1 MRTQP
6 SIEQAQTRMRVRTIL
21 RAVVGFMVFL
31 FLAPVAMFIAA
42 GDWRWGWGWVYVGL
56 SLMAAV
62 LSRVIAAR
70 KNPNMLA
77 ERARY
82 TEHQDAKPWD
92 RVLMPLVGLY
102 GPLVLCIV
110 IGLDRRWQWSPLLPL
125 ALQLTALVVVA
136 SGMALAIWAFVANQF
151 FSAVVRIQKD
161 REHAVVTSGPYRFV
175 RHPGYAGG
183 ALSYVAV
190 PVMLST
196 LWAFIPAALLIAA
209 LVVRTALEDRTLRDE
224 LAGYAEYTQKV
235 RYRLLPGIW

>member
-1 MRTQP
+1 MSTQP
-6 SIEQAQTRMRVRTIL
+6 SAEQTRARIRVRTIV
-21 RAVVGFMVFL
+21 RAVVGFTVFL
-31 FLAPVAMFIAA
+31 FLAPVVMFVAA
-42 GDWRWGWGWVYVGL
+42 GDWRWGWGWIYVGL
-56 SLMAAV
+56 SLMAVV

-77 ERARY
+77 ERARF

-110 IGLDRRWQWSPLLPL
+110 IGLDRRWQWSPPLPL

-136 SGMALAIWAFVANQF
+136 SGMALFIWAFVANQF

-175 RHPGYAGG
+175 RHPGYAGTM
-183 ALSYVAV
+183 LSYVAG
-190 PVMLST
+190 PVMLGT
-196 LWAFIPAALLIAA
+196 LWAFIPAALQIAA
-209 LVVRTALEDRTLRDE
+209 LVVRTELEDKTLLNE
-224 LAGYAEYTQKV
+224 LDGYREYAGRV
-235 RYRLLPGIW
+235 RYRLIPGIW